1 MLTGKQRTEQ
11 LVVLAVIGALAL
23 NYPLLSLFAGGDLV
37 FGIPL
42 LYLYH
47 FAIWGGLIA
56 LAGFILEGKT
66 IQETAE
72 TAATPP
78 SEGGKGN
85 A

>member
-23 NYPLLSLFAGGDLV
+23 NYPLLSLFASGDLL

-42 LYLYH
+42 LYFYL
-47 FAIWGGLIA
+47 FALWGGLIA
-56 LAGFILEGKT
+56 LAGFILEGKAA
-66 IQETAE
+66 QETATTE
-72 TAATPP
+72 TSS

>member
-11 LVVLAVIGALAL
+11 LVVLAVVGALAL
-23 NYPLLSLFAGGDLV
+23 NYPLLSLFAGGGLL

-42 LYLYH
+42 LYFYL
-47 FAIWGGLIA
+47 FTLWGGLIA

-66 IQETAE
+66 TQE
-72 TAATPP
+72 AATTETF
-78 SEGGKGN
+78 SSGGGKGD

>member
-23 NYPLLSLFAGGDLV
+23 NYPLLSLFAGSGLL

-42 LYLYH
+42 LYFYL
-47 FAIWGGLIA
+47 FALWGGLIA
-56 LAGFILEGKT
+56 FAGFVLEGKAT
-66 IQETAE
+66 QETE
-72 TAATPP
+72 TTGTSP
-78 SEGGKGN
+78 SEGGKDN

>member
-23 NYPLLSLFAGGDLV
+23 NYPLLSLFASGDLL

-42 LYLYH
+42 LYFYL
-47 FAIWGGLIA
+47 FALWGGLIA
-56 LAGFILEGKT
+56 LAGFILEGKAT
-66 IQETAE
+66 QET
-72 TAATPP
+72 
-78 SEGGKGN
+78 EGTSSNEEGKGN

>member
-23 NYPLLSLFAGGDLV
+23 NYPLLSLFASGDLL

-42 LYLYH
+42 LYFYL
-47 FAIWGGLIA
+47 FALWSGLIA
-56 LAGFILEGKT
+56 LAGFILEGKAA
-66 IQETAE
+66 QET
-72 TAATPP
+72 
-78 SEGGKGN
+78 EGTSPNEEGKGN

>member
-23 NYPLLSLFAGGDLV
+23 NYPLLSLFASGGLL

-42 LYLYH
+42 LYFYL
-47 FAIWGGLIA
+47 FALWSGLIA
-56 LAGFILEGKT
+56 LAGFILEGKAT
-66 IQETAE
+66 QETE
-72 TAATPP
+72 DTSPN
-78 SEGGKGN
+78 EEGKGN